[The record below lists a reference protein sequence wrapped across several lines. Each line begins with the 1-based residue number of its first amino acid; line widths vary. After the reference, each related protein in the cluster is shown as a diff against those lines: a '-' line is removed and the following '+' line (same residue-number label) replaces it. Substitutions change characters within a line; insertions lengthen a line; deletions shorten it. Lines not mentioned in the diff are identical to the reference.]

1 MTGPRPNG
9 WRNIA
14 VLEGFL
20 DDTPRERRRRQRLE
34 TAAPPATQTKLE
46 PPPPPPPLTGNRIQD
61 ITLLNDFL
69 EKSCVCRECDGGM
82 GRLRSDWRL

>member
-1 MTGPRPNG
+1 MSQKEMRNLAPGGVGGRGSASRREDQAAENG

-34 TAAPPATQTKLE
+34 TAPPATEAKPAPTKVAILFDR
-46 PPPPPPPLTGNRIQD
+46 LKFI
-61 ITLLNDFL
+61 
-69 EKSCVCRECDGGM
+69 EKIRVTQKF
-82 GRLRSDWRL
+82 